1 MNLLSDYIISKRIRL
16 LKEKAIE
23 TYYFANTD
31 KSIIIKRQKKGELKV
46 ETRNDEKE
54 STHESTLNEYL
65 HEHRCSNTVEA
76 KSRKRIERSNVFR
89 VPLIPPFRGFWP
101 RSQSRR

>member
-31 KSIIIKRQKKGELKV
+31 KSIIIKRQKK
-46 ETRNDEKE
+46 KE
-54 STHESTLNEYL
+54 SC
-65 HEHRCSNTVEA
+65 R
-76 KSRKRIERSNVFR
+76 
-89 VPLIPPFRGFWP
+89 
-101 RSQSRR
+101 

>member
-31 KSIIIKRQKKGELKV
+31 KSITIKRQKKGELQV

-65 HEHRCSNTVEA
+65 HEHRCSNMEH
-76 KSRKRIERSNVFR
+76 RRSKK
-89 VPLIPPFRGFWP
+89 
-101 RSQSRR
+101 